1 MYAQL
6 EAAGLI
12 RDTEEWKEAQAQKYR
27 KMMEQGGESDAD
39 RQKDPGQALLFGRLL
54 QHAHE
59 EQMLSGSRGML

>member
-12 RDTEEWKEAQAQKYR
+12 RDTEEWKEQQEQKYR

-39 RQKDPGQALLFGRLL
+39 GQTDPGQALLFGRLL
-54 QHAHE
+54 
-59 EQMLSGSRGML
+59 